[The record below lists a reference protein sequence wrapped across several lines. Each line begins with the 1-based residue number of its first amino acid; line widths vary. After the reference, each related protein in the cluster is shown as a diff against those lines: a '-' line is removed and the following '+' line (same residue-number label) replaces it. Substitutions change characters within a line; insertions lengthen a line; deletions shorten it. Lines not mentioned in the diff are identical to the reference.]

1 MNEPTSIRK
10 QFARNLEWPHYVTTA
25 LFFLLWATTSQS
37 PSCSGLARSES
48 AMTAHLSAT
57 LHAALSTPP
66 KYLPE
71 QRYSYETI
79 FQDSH
84 SLELQ
89 AEPDL

>member
-1 MNEPTSIRK
+1 VAALRYNGPFLPAVGDNEPVAK
-10 QFARNLEWPHYVTTA
+10 L
-25 LFFLLWATTSQS
+25 
-37 PSCSGLARSES
+37 SGLARSES